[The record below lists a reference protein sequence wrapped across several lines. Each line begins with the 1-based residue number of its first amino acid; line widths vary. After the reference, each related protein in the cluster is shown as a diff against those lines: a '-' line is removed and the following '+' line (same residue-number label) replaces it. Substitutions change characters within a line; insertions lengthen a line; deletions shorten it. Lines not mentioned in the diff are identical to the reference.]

1 MADHRAGQGK
11 YNRNLEHLVGPE
23 IKKALPENKSGVERA
38 GKDTRPNLKEISV
51 VKLGQF
57 G

>member
-23 IKKALPENKSGVERA
+23 IKKALPEKKTGWKV
-38 GKDTRPNLKEISV
+38 
-51 VKLGQF
+51 LGDAKRTQDPT
-57 G
+57 